1 MIENILKHNMNVNV
15 EDADDE
21 EDDSSSNLS
30 SNKDKPLTKD
40 KKQIIYN
47 DKSFK
52 NESLDDYGMKILL
65 KERVFKKIP
74 LKYNFLCEIA
84 FFFVLFVAIFAFYLI
99 FKPLF
104 SYIRNGIIA
113 QSFSFVMILS
123 LIIIAIVLY
132 RCKKLDSKTLIF
144 LLFFIAFFVH
154 LNYMLV
160 TPGVVRQHDT
170 WSGGTYI
177 WQGADAHFDYA
188 LNFYLTGHLP
198 DYNITSTEIYQF
210 YHPPLNAFIQGIFMK
225 IFEPFSGFTTL
236 NYTNCDS
243 YVNMTFYVDHFAY
256 LGYGDLSS
264 EEIAVLANKW
274 INLYS
279 SCQILAT
286 FYMIITMYFLFKIA
300 LLFIK
305 KEKTMVVAAVFCFF
319 FPRLVQ
325 LGGQLNNDTLSV
337 MLSVLALYYQL
348 KWAKRRYEN
357 KWYFNYLDLAASGLF
372 LGLAMMTKLN
382 AGSIAI
388 AMAAVF
394 IYLLV
399 KDIKAKKNVK
409 YYSNFVGQCLV
420 FFLLCAPLGLWYQ
433 VYSMEVLGL
442 PLGFV
447 FNNINHNLLVDD
459 VNFFYRFIVP
469 ISFHDLA
476 NGIFASPFNDYNL
489 PTYIVK
495 TSLFGEFGYWQGELF
510 TLPLLISAYLLII
523 GAVIFF
529 VYYLVRFKSLDKLD
543 LVFAVSLILGE
554 IVAMLYFNITMPYG
568 CTMDFRYIVPIV
580 AGFVILIV
588 RFNDDFN
595 FKNLDFFYVNNE
607 EKRLSLIRN
616 NKIFDV
622 LLSGFNG
629 SIYVYAACTSL
640 FYLTCI

>member
-1 MIENILKHNMNVNV
+1 
-15 EDADDE
+15 
-21 EDDSSSNLS
+21 
-30 SNKDKPLTKD
+30 
-40 KKQIIYN
+40 
-47 DKSFK
+47 
-52 NESLDDYGMKILL
+52 
-65 KERVFKKIP
+65 
-74 LKYNFLCEIA
+74 
-84 FFFVLFVAIFAFYLI
+84 
-99 FKPLF
+99 
-104 SYIRNGIIA
+104 
-113 QSFSFVMILS
+113 
-123 LIIIAIVLY
+123 
-132 RCKKLDSKTLIF
+132 
-144 LLFFIAFFVH
+144 
-154 LNYMLV
+154 
-160 TPGVVRQHDT
+160 
-170 WSGGTYI
+170 
-177 WQGADAHFDYA
+177 
-188 LNFYLTGHLP
+188 
-198 DYNITSTEIYQF
+198 
-210 YHPPLNAFIQGIFMK
+210 
-225 IFEPFSGFTTL
+225 
-236 NYTNCDS
+236 
-243 YVNMTFYVDHFAY
+243 
-256 LGYGDLSS
+256 
-264 EEIAVLANKW
+264 
-274 INLYS
+274 
-279 SCQILAT
+279 
-286 FYMIITMYFLFKIA
+286 
-300 LLFIK
+300 
-305 KEKTMVVAAVFCFF
+305 
-319 FPRLVQ
+319 
-325 LGGQLNNDTLSV
+325 
-337 MLSVLALYYQL
+337 
-348 KWAKRRYEN
+348 
-357 KWYFNYLDLAASGLF
+357 
-372 LGLAMMTKLN
+372 MMSKLN

-394 IYLLV
+394 IYVLV

-595 FKNLDFFYVNNE
+595 FKNLDFSYVNNE

-616 NKIFDV
+616 NKIFDE